1 MRVRNGI
8 NERHIKQSLEANRHN
23 AITAH
28 YYLLMKQKI
37 LEGEALDESG
47 LNANRP
53 ADIITV
59 HGHHRVNKS
68 VLGTRTTKNG

>member
-1 MRVRNGI
+1 MYSRLLDEMRVRNGI

-37 LEGEALDESG
+37 LEGEALDETG
-47 LNANRP
+47 
-53 ADIITV
+53 
-59 HGHHRVNKS
+59 
-68 VLGTRTTKNG
+68 